1 MRMTLVVDYPNFVP
15 SVKRYGEGSDDCI
28 YLKRAGETVLLSY
41 VNPTNGIQVLA
52 FAVGTE
58 DEVVRRLDS
67 EGLCVS
73 KGVWVTE
80 ASIDHLAQA
89 RNETYIAAVAYET
102 KKGPGL
108 WIDAYATPPSE
119 GTVLRAIFDEFV
131 SEGILDERSF
141 ETFIADARPQVRIL
155 DPEDIERFIKQ
166 KAVVATSE

>member
-15 SVKRYGEGSDDCI
+15 SVKRYGEGSDDCV
-28 YLKRAGETVLLSY
+28 YLKRAGESILLSY
-41 VNPTNGIQVLA
+41 VNPNSGIQVLA

-58 DEVVRRLDS
+58 DEIVARLDS

-80 ASIDHLAQA
+80 ASIEHLAQA
-89 RNETYIAAVAYET
+89 TNETYIAAVAYET

-131 SEGILDERSF
+131 AEGIIDERSF
-141 ETFIADARPQVRIL
+141 ETFIAEARPQVRVL

-166 KAVVATSE
+166 KTASA